1 MKNMTEDKTDKP
13 EQSSPLRE
21 QTGST
26 AGHGTPWG
34 QVGVFPLSEGAF
46 TIDSTKVFVPF
57 NDEKDIL
64 TDRAAGSLLVEI
76 QPFLV
81 VTQRDVLLLDTG
93 LGYRLPSGELQVH
106 ANIRAAGYHPEQVT
120 KVLLTHLHKD
130 HAGGIGST
138 YAGTSSGD
146 NVLNFPNAT
155 YYVQARELDQAWKT
169 GAPSFVPDT
178 IEPLLQSGQV
188 VLLHEDEGV
197 IDEYIR
203 YQHTGGHSPYHQA
216 FWIQA
221 SGQTIFFGG
230 DVAPQLQQMK
240 MRYKTKYDADPA
252 RSMALRQQWWEQ
264 GAREHWTFLFYHD
277 IKMPLYRG

>member
-1 MKNMTEDKTDKP
+1 MEKSDP
-13 EQSSPLRE
+13 GSP
-21 QTGST
+21 T
-26 AGHGTPWG
+26 AGQGA
-34 QVGVFPLSEGAF
+34 FPLSEGAF
-46 TIDSTKVFVPF
+46 TIDNTKVFVPF
-57 NDEKDIL
+57 SEEKDTL
-64 TDRAAGSLLVEI
+64 AERAAGSLLVEI

-81 VTQRDVLLLDTG
+81 VTSKDILLLDTG

-106 ANIRAAGYHPEQVT
+106 ENIRAAGYKPEEVT

-130 HAGGIGST
+130 HAGGIGSSHPG
-138 YAGTSSGD
+138 AGNGD
-146 NVLNFPNAT
+146 NVLNFPSAK
-155 YYVQARELDQAWKT
+155 YYVQARELEHAWHT

-197 IDEYIR
+197 IDDYIH
-203 YQHTGGHSPYHQA
+203 YQHTGGHSLHHQA
-216 FWIQA
+216 FWIKDR
-221 SGQTIFFGG
+221 GETIFFGG

-264 GAREHWTFLFYHD
+264 GVREHWTFLFYHD
-277 IKMPLYRG
+277 IKVPMCKS